1 MSFTFIHT
9 ADLHLDSPFEG
20 LTAVAPDLAQ
30 VLKDATFKAFDR
42 VVDLAV
48 QERAAFLLIAG
59 DVYDGA
65 DRSLRAQLKFRDGL
79 SRAAAHGVA
88 AYVVHGNHDPL
99 SGWEAGI
106 AMPPQV
112 HRFGGEAVEEV
123 AVRQG
128 GETLARIFGISYPVA
143 EVRANLAARFPRVKP
158 GPFAIGLLHGNVG
171 GNPACDNYAPCSL
184 AELETVGLD
193 YWALGHFHT
202 HQVLRE
208 RAPAVVYPG
217 NPQGLS
223 WREEGPRGC
232 YLVRVDDHG
241 GIDLKF
247 SVADTVRWRRSRVD
261 ISDLSTL
268 DALLEAL
275 HRLKDEVRREAGGS
289 GSLLRVQMTGRG
301 EAHGLLRPLDLGR
314 DLVQPLREGEA
325 ERADFV
331 WLDSLAD
338 ATRPVLDLELRRT
351 FKDFVGDFL
360 AAVENLRRTPESAA
374 ALRQILAE
382 QPGFR
387 TVARELGDVSDDELL
402 AILGDAETLGLDLLL
417 TEGE

>member
-1 MSFTFIHT
+1 
-9 ADLHLDSPFEG
+9 
-20 LTAVAPDLAQ
+20 
-30 VLKDATFKAFDR
+30 
-42 VVDLAV
+42 
-48 QERAAFLLIAG
+48 
-59 DVYDGA
+59 
-65 DRSLRAQLKFRDGL
+65 
-79 SRAAAHGVA
+79 
-88 AYVVHGNHDPL
+88 
-99 SGWEAGI
+99 
-106 AMPPQV
+106 
-112 HRFGGEAVEEV
+112 
-123 AVRQG
+123 
-128 GETLARIFGISYPVA
+128 
-143 EVRANLAARFPRVKP
+143 
-158 GPFAIGLLHGNVG
+158 
-171 GNPACDNYAPCSL
+171 
-184 AELETVGLD
+184 
-193 YWALGHFHT
+193 
-202 HQVLRE
+202 
-208 RAPAVVYPG
+208 VVYPG

-247 SVADTVRWRRSRVD
+247 SVADTVRWRRRCVD

-275 HRLKDEVRREAGGS
+275 HRLKDDVRREAGGS

-338 ATRPVLDLELRRT
+338 ATRRVLDLELRRT

-387 TVARELGDVSDDELL
+387 TVARELDDVSDDELL